1 MSNKNASDHEVQSDD
16 PGNQLRMAKEN
27 WKLAQFKKAH
37 ELTLKV
43 LKSDKASQNEV
54 ELSRVW
60 QARLHLLNGNKK
72 RLLMN

>member
-1 MSNKNASDHEVQSDD
+1 
-16 PGNQLRMAKEN
+16 MANEN

-72 RLLMN
+72 KAADELNHNQPATNTEGM